1 MSYPLYNVTT
11 EEKACP
17 SSVAGAIDPYIDEL
31 DKANRKIDQLYHF
44 IEMTEA
50 LTYDQATATRI
61 RSFLQEEGI
70 WESVQKN

>member
-1 MSYPLYNVTT
+1 MSFPEFKVTT
-11 EEKACP
+11 EEKPCP
-17 SSVAGAIDPYIDEL
+17 TSVAGAIDSYIEDL
-31 DKANRKIDQLYHF
+31 DNANKKIGQLYHF

-70 WESVQKN
+70 WKQ

>member
-1 MSYPLYNVTT
+1 MSNLL
-11 EEKACP
+11 CP
-17 SSVAGAIDPYIDEL
+17 SSVAGAIDPYIDEIDKLNKKL
-31 DKANRKIDQLYHF
+31 DELYHF

-70 WESVQKN
+70 WQK

>member
-1 MSYPLYNVTT
+1 MSVTL
-11 EEKACP
+11 EKACP
-17 SSVAGAIDPYIDEL
+17 SSVAGAIDAYIEDL
-31 DKANRKIDQLYHF
+31 DRTNKKIQDLYHF

-70 WESVQKN
+70 WPKEN

>member
-1 MSYPLYNVTT
+1 MSYPLFTVTT
-11 EEKACP
+11 EEKPLAD
-17 SSVAGAIDPYIDEL
+17 SDAEFYLNEL
-31 DKANRKIDQLYHF
+31 DKANKKIDQLYHF

-70 WESVQKN
+70 WQN

>member
-1 MSYPLYNVTT
+1 MELVTT
-11 EEKACP
+11 AEVHHEQDA
-17 SSVAGAIDPYIDEL
+17 DFYLHEL
-31 DKANRKIDQLYHF
+31 DKANKKLDELYHF

-70 WESVQKN
+70 WQK

>member
-1 MSYPLYNVTT
+1 MELVTT
-11 EEKACP
+11 AEVHYEHDA
-17 SSVAGAIDPYIDEL
+17 DFYLHEL
-31 DKANRKIDQLYHF
+31 DKANKKLDELYHF

-70 WESVQKN
+70 WKQ